1 MKLGIMQPYFFP
13 YIGYFQLVKAVDKFV
28 FLDDVNYINRGWI
41 NRNRILLNG
50 QAHYISVHQK
60 SASQNKHINEI
71 EILDNRDKLKK
82 TLLSAYSR
90 APYFRE
96 VWSLMEDV
104 LGFETNS
111 ISELA
116 EYSVTQTC
124 KYLDINTEFERSSQK
139 YSQTVG
145 LKKEKRLIAI
155 CNINNTR
162 EYINPIGGLEL
173 YDKKTFLENSINL
186 FFLKPSSI
194 NYNQFNN
201 TFVENLSIVDVIM
214 FNSSERVRA
223 MLDFYELL

>member
-96 VWSLMEDV
+96 VWPLIEDV
-104 LGFETNS
+104 FGFETKS

-116 EYSVTQTC
+116 AYSVSETSKYLGLEAKFEYS
-124 KYLDINTEFERSSQK
+124 SQS
-139 YSQTVG
+139 YSQTAD
-145 LKKEKRLIAI
+145 LRKEKRLIAI
-155 CNINNTR
+155 CHINGAH

-173 YDKKTFLENSINL
+173 YDKKTFMEEGVALYFLRTGSIL
-186 FFLKPSSI
+186 YK
-194 NYNQFNN
+194 QFNHS
-201 TFVENLSIVDVIM
+201 FIENLSIIDVMM
-214 FNSSERVRA
+214 FNSKDEINKF
-223 MLDFYELL
+223 LDIHALE